1 MTYNLNPNLFVEQG
15 AAVLLRRAQAARRSA
30 RAYELLS
37 HSKTDHEPKPLD
49 RAA

>member
-1 MTYNLNPNLFVEQG
+1 MTYVLSPSLFVEQG

-30 RAYELLS
+30 RAFELLNQA
-37 HSKTDHEPKPLD
+37 KTDHEPKPLD